1 MNLLK
6 RYEKR
11 LNELKNKKSMIGK
24 EIEWL
29 TAVIDDLKKEAY
41 QASRISKIRP
51 KAESD
56 EFKNLDTTEAAK
68 IVLNEIFPN
77 DMLQKDIAKEMFRRG
92 WSCASKTPD
101 QTVATALYRQKDKF
115 FAKTGKGRYRLKEAL
130 ILPDNGKMTD
140 VEESDEDIHF

>member
-1 MNLLK
+1 MNLLQ

-11 LNELKNKKSMIGK
+11 LNELKSKKLMIGK

-41 QASRISKIRP
+41 QASRISEIKP
-51 KAESD
+51 KAETD

-77 DMLQKDIAKEMFRRG
+77 DMLQKEIAKEMFRRG
-92 WSCASKTPD
+92 WSCTSKTPD
-101 QTVATALYRQKDKF
+101 QTVATALYRQKDKLF
-115 FAKTGKGRYRLKEAL
+115 VKTGKGRYRLKEAL
-130 ILPDNGKMTD
+130 ILPGNEKKNDKR
-140 VEESDEDIHF
+140 